1 MGIDYT
7 GLRALAYAK
16 SKGVQFEQTAIIGQ
30 QHLLVRKNTIHRVL
44 KKLGDISETDLN
56 LIAREKFA
64 EQLFIFLGSKKV
76 DSFDISDFEQATFL
90 HDMNKPIEST
100 RVNAYDLVYD
110 GGTLEH
116 VFNFPVA
123 IKNCMEMVRPGG
135 YFLSVTMANN
145 FNGHGFYQFSPELFF
160 RIFSPENGYII
171 DSIIICTGNTWYL
184 VRDPNEMKS
193 RVEFHNTVG
202 TYLIVLAKKTA
213 TADIFAQSPFQS
225 DYAQQWK
232 TSDNHANATSAN
244 NTSRYT
250 LERICR
256 KLKSLYKKYFVRYDK
271 KFFRKME

>member
-1 MGIDYT
+1 MGID
-7 GLRALAYAK
+7 RAGIQALDYA
-16 SKGVQFEQTAIIGQ
+16 
-30 QHLLVRKNTIHRVL
+30 RKNNVSLNNVATIGRQGIHIKPNFINKILKQNTIKPITPTKENGVWYAEEL
-44 KKLGDISETDLN
+44 FKKLGAKNI
-56 LIAREKFA
+56 
-64 EQLFIFLGSKKV
+64 
-76 DSFDISDFEQATFL
+76 DSFDYSDYENATVI
-90 HDMNKPIEST
+90 HDMNIPIPEQYKNT
-100 RVNAYDLVYD
+100 YDFVFD